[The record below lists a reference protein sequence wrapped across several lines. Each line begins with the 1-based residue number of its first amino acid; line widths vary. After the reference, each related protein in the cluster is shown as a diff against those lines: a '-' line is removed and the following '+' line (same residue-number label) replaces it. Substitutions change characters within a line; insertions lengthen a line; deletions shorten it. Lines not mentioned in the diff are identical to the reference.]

1 MSKPDTKTDAAMAG
15 ATKAGAK
22 PAFDWDPSLPEHQA
36 DPISIHRQLRA
47 QCPVA
52 HSTQWGGFW
61 TLSKYEDIRAVGV
74 DKDHYTASVRTIVP
88 SSPRAG
94 LPRLPLQADQPMLG
108 IYRKALSPYFSDPYT
123 LRLEPAIRQLA
134 IDLLNPLIGTPQA
147 NFVGD
152 FTEPYTVRALCAF
165 LGMDDKEAQSL
176 RELSLEYVETV
187 QSQNL
192 RRAGEISRAIDA
204 FAIELVEDR
213 KAHPHDPKTD
223 VTSGL
228 LIADVAGYRFSDT
241 EVAGMIRL
249 SLIGGHV
256 VPKNFLGSVLRH
268 FAQDQELL
276 DQLYAAPE
284 LIPDAIEEMLRLYSP
299 NQALARTTTCPVDIR
314 GQTIGAN
321 EPVALLFLSANRD
334 EEIFERPDEFILGRK
349 PNKHIAFGYGQHACI
364 GQPFARM
371 QARVMVEELVKRVE
385 KITILGAVENAVWPE
400 YGVAA
405 MQAVLH
411 PRTHSI

>member
-1 MSKPDTKTDAAMAG
+1 
-15 ATKAGAK
+15 
-22 PAFDWDPSLPEHQA
+22 
-36 DPISIHRQLRA
+36 
-47 QCPVA
+47 
-52 HSTQWGGFW
+52 
-61 TLSKYEDIRAVGV
+61 
-74 DKDHYTASVRTIVP
+74 
-88 SSPRAG
+88 
-94 LPRLPLQADQPMLG
+94 
-108 IYRKALSPYFSDPYT
+108 
-123 LRLEPAIRQLA
+123 
-134 IDLLNPLIGTPQA
+134 
-147 NFVGD
+147 
-152 FTEPYTVRALCAF
+152 
-165 LGMDDKEAQSL
+165 
-176 RELSLEYVETV
+176 
-187 QSQNL
+187 
-192 RRAGEISRAIDA
+192 
-204 FAIELVEDR
+204 
-213 KAHPHDPKTD
+213 
-223 VTSGL
+223 
-228 LIADVAGYRFSDT
+228 
-241 EVAGMIRL
+241 MIRL

-268 FAQDQELL
+268 FAQDQALL

-385 KITILGAVENAVWPE
+385 KITLLGAVENAVWPE

-405 MQAVLH
+405 MQAVLD
-411 PRTHSI
+411 PRINSI